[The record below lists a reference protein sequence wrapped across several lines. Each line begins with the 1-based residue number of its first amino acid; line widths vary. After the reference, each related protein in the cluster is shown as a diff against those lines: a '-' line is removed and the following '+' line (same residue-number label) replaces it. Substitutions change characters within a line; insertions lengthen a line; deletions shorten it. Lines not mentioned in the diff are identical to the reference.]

1 MEDGS
6 LVISGLGYTVGFG
19 SLQQNAEGYV
29 KDFTQAG
36 GDRDTELLRTMGGYE
51 EHDIKNTNMFEFTV
65 TAIGSD
71 ALFSTMLLGGS
82 HALTTGSA
90 IEKWPRVRYNIFGVW
105 TDSTAI
111 SGPQLKIS
119 CLSSLVTNVGLKAAT
134 ADSIEET
141 MTWKCLP
148 KDFRKQFTS
157 NKGSTPIV

>member
-6 LVISGLGYTVGFG
+6 LVVSGLGNA
-19 SLQQNAEGYV
+19 LQISIEGYV

-51 EHDIKNTNMFEFTV
+51 EHDVKNTTMFEFNA

-90 IEKWPRVRYNIFGVW
+90 IEKWPRTRYNIFGMW
-105 TDSTAI
+105 ADSTAAA
-111 SGPQLKIS
+111 GAMMKVS
-119 CLSSLVTNVGLKAAT
+119 CLSSLITNVGLKAAT
-134 ADSIEET
+134 ADSMEET
-141 MTWKCLP
+141 FSWKCLP
-148 KDFRKQFTS
+148 KDFRRQYTS
-157 NKGSTPIV
+157 NRSTTPIV

>member
-6 LVISGLGYTVGFG
+6 LVISGLGNA
-19 SLQQNAEGYV
+19 LQQNAEGYV

-36 GDRDTELLRTMGGYE
+36 GERDTELLRTMGGYE
-51 EHDIKNTNMFEFTV
+51 EHDHKNTNMFEFTA

-90 IEKWPRVRYNIFGVW
+90 INKWPRTRYNIFGVW
-105 TDSTAI
+105 TDTTATTAA
-111 SGPQLKIS
+111 QMKIS

-134 ADSIEET
+134 TDSMEET
-141 MTWKCLP
+141 FSWKCLP
-148 KDFRKQFTS
+148 KDFRRQYTS
-157 NKGSTPIV
+157 NRSTTPIV

>member
-6 LVISGLGYTVGFG
+6 LYISGLGTALVTYV
-19 SLQQNAEGYV
+19 EGYV

-51 EHDIKNTNMFEFTV
+51 EHDPKNTNMFEFTV

-90 IEKWPRVRYNIFGVW
+90 IEKWPRLKYNIYAMW
-105 TDSTAI
+105 ADSTAVA
-111 SGPQLKIS
+111 GAMMKIS
-119 CLSSLVTNVGLKAAT
+119 CLSALVTNVGLKAAT
-134 ADSIEET
+134 ADSMEET

-148 KDFRKQFTS
+148 KDFRRQYTS
-157 NKGSTPIV
+157 NRSTTPIV